1 MYGIYLNIHPS
12 VNNKYV
18 MIHQKDCSAYK
29 QHGGGKQIYSF
40 NKNAKT
46 LREAIETASEY
57 SLEWH
62 APIYICQKCF
72 LKKSKVE
79 CLF

>member
-12 VNNKYV
+12 PKSKYV
-18 MIHQKDCSAYK
+18 MIHKATCATYK
-29 QHGGGKQIYSF
+29 QFGGGQQIYSF
-40 NKNAKT
+40 NKNAKS

-62 APIYICQKCF
+62 APMRICKICF
-72 LKKSKVE
+72 KRGSKSE
-79 CLF
+79 CIF

>member
-12 VNNKYV
+12 VNNKYI
-18 MIHQKDCSAYK
+18 MIHQRNCPHYK
-29 QHGGGKQIYSF
+29 QHKGGKQIYSF

-46 LREAIETASEY
+46 LREAIEMGSEY

-62 APIYICQKCF
+62 APMFLCKKCF
-72 LKKSKVE
+72 PKKSRID
-79 CLF
+79 CSF

>member
-12 VNNKYV
+12 VNYKYV
-18 MIHQKDCSAYK
+18 MIHQRNCSSYK

-62 APIYICQKCF
+62 APISLCKKCF
-72 LKKSKVE
+72 RQKTTIE
-79 CLF
+79 CSF